1 MSWFAKKQYSG
12 SEPGND
18 YRYKRFTTRL
28 LFRDLQFR
36 PGSAK
41 PGDALPPFE
50 LVTTGGGCLENS
62 KVFGA
67 KPVLLIFGSV
77 TCPMTASAAPSMQ
90 ELYDEFGEH
99 IDFIMLYVR
108 EAHPGE
114 HFAQAETLEEK
125 LEHAHFLKKLYNIE
139 WTVAADSIDGD
150 LHRALDP
157 KPNSAF
163 LMDKEG
169 KILFRSLWAADHQ
182 ALHQALQ
189 ATAEGQLPD
198 KRQSAALIGP
208 VILAMGR
215 VYEVMERGGPQAV
228 KDLWR
233 AGFPMA
239 LAGRLATFFTPLSP
253 DQRGIAAVIT
263 LAIAMLTALGVF
275 MSWMLG

>member
-1 MSWFAKKQYSG
+1 MSWFTKKQHRG

-50 LVTTGGGCLENS
+50 LVTTGGDCLKTN

-125 LEHAHFLKKLYNIE
+125 LEHARFLKKLYNIA

-163 LMDKEG
+163 LMDIEG
-169 KILFRSLWAADHQ
+169 KILFRSLWAADHK
-182 ALHQALQ
+182 ALHQALE
-189 ATAEGQLPD
+189 ATANGKVPD
-198 KRQSAALIGP
+198 RSQSETLIGP
-208 VILAMGR
+208 VSRAMGR
-215 VYEVMERGGPQAV
+215 VLEVMERGGPQAV

-239 LAGRLATFFTPLSP
+239 LAGKLATFFTPLSP

-263 LAIAMLTALGVF
+263 LAIAMLTALGIF
-275 MSWMLG
+275 TSWLLG

>member
-1 MSWFAKKQYSG
+1 MV
-12 SEPGND
+12 
-18 YRYKRFTTRL
+18 
-28 LFRDLQFR
+28 
-36 PGSAK
+36 
-41 PGDALPPFE
+41 PPFE
-50 LVTTGGGCLENS
+50 LVTTSGDRLDNS

-67 KPVLLIFGSV
+67 RPVLLILGSV
-77 TCPMTASAAPSMQ
+77 TCPMTASAAPSVQ
-90 ELYDEFGEH
+90 ELYEAFGEH

-114 HFAQAETLEEK
+114 HFVQAETLDEK
-125 LEHAHFLKKLYNIE
+125 LEHARFLKKLYDIE
-139 WTVAADSIDGD
+139 WTVAADNIDGD

-182 ALHQALQ
+182 ALHQALE
-189 ATAEGQLPD
+189 ATAGGRVPD
-198 KRQSAALIGP
+198 KVQSTALIGP
-208 VILAMGR
+208 VTRAMGR

-239 LAGRLATFFTPLSP
+239 LAGKLATFFKPLP
-253 DQRGIAAVIT
+253 PNQRGIAAVLT
-263 LAIAMLTALGVF
+263 LATAMLVMIGVF
-275 MSWMLG
+275 VVWMLG